1 MNMTNETSKEFG
13 NFLTGTARVMVRK
26 VKGGVAVVA
35 YVPPGIDLYPIV
47 YGRFENEA
55 AAMPTFNAAC
65 ADVEKMV
72 GAA

>member
-1 MNMTNETSKEFG
+1 MKNETSKEFG
-13 NFLTGTARVMVRK
+13 SVMNGFARVMIRRC
-26 VKGGVAVVA
+26 KGGQFAVVA